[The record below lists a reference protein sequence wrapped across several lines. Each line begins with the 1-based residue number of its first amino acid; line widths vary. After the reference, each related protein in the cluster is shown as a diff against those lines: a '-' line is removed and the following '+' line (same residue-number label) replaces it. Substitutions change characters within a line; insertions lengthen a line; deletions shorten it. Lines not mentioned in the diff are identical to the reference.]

1 MSNINNGGPAFPT
14 ENAHQSSA
22 STWHHE
28 GMTLRDYFA
37 AKALQGDAAS
47 GDGFLTGPVEI
58 KGHEAWAEKSWQ
70 DDIYSKAKLYYQM
83 ADAMLRARGEA

>member
-1 MSNINNGGPAFPT
+1 MSNTTTNGGPAFPT

-37 AKALQGDAAS
+37 AKAMAAVITGS
-47 GDGFLTGPVEI
+47 MADGSHLSDGVEVI
-58 KGHEAWAEKSWQ
+58 FSRAAYKF
-70 DDIYSKAKLYYQM
+70 

>member
-1 MSNINNGGPAFPT
+1 MSEHINNGGPAFPT

-37 AKALQGDAAS
+37 AKALKIAWSSFDPL
-47 GDGFLTGPVEI
+47 FTGEGGADEDVI
-58 KGHEAWAEKSWQ
+58 AERAYK
-70 DDIYSKAKLYYQM
+70 M
-83 ADAMLRARGEA
+83 ADAMLRAREVKP